1 MAEIENAIV
10 SNSPTNLDTAVLQVN
25 DHIDHIDHI
34 PRPKPKPVRRCGHCR
49 QPGHSIGSCADP
61 SISVKVQMVLD
72 AADYCLAYQ
81 PANLFLHIRLRS
93 LNLPM
98 LKMVAL
104 RFSNIHTG
112 RDAITN
118 ALVDI
123 LYNTPKLL
131 PGYQERAKIA
141 IDASDNGSALAN
153 IDELLTGIYKST
165 IESTINFHNHQD
177 ISILTKP
184 TCPRE
189 QTMFDALLMPR
200 LEQRRLDTH
209 LQVQYLRRAYDRARD
224 GLAQSREQ
232 LRFID
237 ELYQTTMQ
245 RMPARPRYYKLKVN
259 MVLNNNIN
267 AIATNIENMECPICY
282 DTHSEQN
289 MIMTNCS
296 HKFCQGCMIKTLDV
310 ANTAIN
316 SLNST
321 ANSRKV
327 RCAMCRVLTTSLTF
341 QTPEIMNAFV

>member
-1 MAEIENAIV
+1 
-10 SNSPTNLDTAVLQVN
+10 
-25 DHIDHIDHI
+25 
-34 PRPKPKPVRRCGHCR
+34 
-49 QPGHSIGSCADP
+49 
-61 SISVKVQMVLD
+61 
-72 AADYCLAYQ
+72 
-81 PANLFLHIRLRS
+81 
-93 LNLPM
+93 M

-104 RFSNIHTG
+104 RFGNIHTG
-112 RDAITN
+112 RDVITN